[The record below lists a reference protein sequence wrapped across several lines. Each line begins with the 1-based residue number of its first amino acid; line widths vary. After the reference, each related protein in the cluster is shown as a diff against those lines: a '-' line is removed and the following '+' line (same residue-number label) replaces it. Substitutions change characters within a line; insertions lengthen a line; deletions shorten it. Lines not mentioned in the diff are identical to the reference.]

1 MASQRL
7 LPFYTW
13 KDKIKIFCQQFLMQV
28 ATPGQLKGVGDIPR
42 WTVGKRRER
51 TALRKCQRAPEHY
64 CNTDVA
70 RVGPVKK
77 KRHLKFGEVCAVLM
91 CLPRMKCRH
100 VRTELTT
107 NSSGPL
113 ASLRNGG
120 RRISRRDM
128 KVRGGISSSGCV
140 CVLVLRLWHLV
151 PGGRACDFCRPPL
164 IYASGRLV
172 KKVQDNGSSMETG

>member
-1 MASQRL
+1 
-7 LPFYTW
+7 
-13 KDKIKIFCQQFLMQV
+13 MQV

-51 TALRKCQRAPEHY
+51 TALGKCQRAPEHY

-70 RVGPVKK
+70 RVGACKK

-128 KVRGGISSSGCV
+128 KVRGGIFSSGGV
-140 CVLVLRLWHLV
+140 CVLVLRL
-151 PGGRACDFCRPPL
+151 
-164 IYASGRLV
+164 
-172 KKVQDNGSSMETG
+172 